1 MIPVIYSSVI
11 GRVDDEVEVESSGL
25 VESVEHVAV
34 KIANRGDPLHGGV
47 PGGV

>member
-1 MIPVIYSSVI
+1 MIPVIYSSLI

-25 VESVEHVAV
+25 VESVKHVPV
-34 KIANRGDPLHGGV
+34 VIANDGNPLHGGV